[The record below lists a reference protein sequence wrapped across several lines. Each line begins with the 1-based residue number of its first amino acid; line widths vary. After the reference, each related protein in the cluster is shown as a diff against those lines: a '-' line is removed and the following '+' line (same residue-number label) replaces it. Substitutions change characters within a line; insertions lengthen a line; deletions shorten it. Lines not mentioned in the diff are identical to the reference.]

1 MGSLKFIGVLI
12 VVIGVVVYLST
23 FVVDER
29 ELAIKFRLGEIIAS
43 DFEPGLHFQV
53 PFVNNV
59 RKFDGRVLTLDTPP
73 RRFLTSEKK
82 NVMVDSFI
90 KWRIIDPAQFY
101 RATQGDE
108 RIAIQRLSQIISK
121 SLKSQFGDRTIQEV
135 ISGER
140 ALIMDRVRD
149 VVDKEVRNLGMG
161 VVDVRLKRV
170 DLPEE
175 VSTSVYQRMAKERAT
190 VAKAFRSRGEEK
202 AKGIRANADRQRE
215 EILAE
220 AYREAQQLRG
230 DGDAK
235 AAEIYAD
242 AYDQDREFY
251 GLYRSLMA
259 YRRSFAG
266 KNDVMIIS
274 PDTEFFR
281 YFKNPMAGEGGAP

>member
-1 MGSLKFIGVLI
+1 MGTLKFIGVLI
-12 VVIGVVVYLST
+12 GVAAVLVYLST
-23 FVVDER
+23 FFVDER

-59 RKFDGRVLTLDTPP
+59 RKFDGRILTLDTPP

-82 NVMVDSFI
+82 NVIVDSFI

-108 RIAIQRLSQIISK
+108 RIAISRLSQIISK
-121 SLKSQFGDRTIQEV
+121 FGDRTIQEV

-140 ALIMDRVRD
+140 ALIMDRVRE
-149 VVDKEVRNLGMG
+149 VVDKEVRNLGMT

-175 VSTSVYQRMAKERAT
+175 VSTSVYQRMVKERAT

-220 AYREAQQLRG
+220 AYREAQQVRGEG
-230 DGDAK
+230 DGK
-235 AAEIYAD
+235 AAQIYAQ
-242 AYDQDREFY
+242 AYDQDAEFY
-251 GLYRSLMA
+251 SLYRSLIA

-266 KNDVMIIS
+266 KSDVLIIS
-274 PDTEFFR
+274 PNTEFFK
-281 YFKNPMAGEGGAP
+281 YFNESEVRAGDNP